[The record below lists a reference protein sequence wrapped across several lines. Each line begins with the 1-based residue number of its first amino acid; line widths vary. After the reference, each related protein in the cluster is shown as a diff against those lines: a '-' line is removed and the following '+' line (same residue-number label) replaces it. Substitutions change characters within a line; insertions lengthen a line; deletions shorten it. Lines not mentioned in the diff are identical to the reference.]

1 MSRSETV
8 RKTVDTVAK
17 DVARQ
22 RTSRAAA
29 AIAEPAEQF
38 KVQASEQIVGLASQI
53 RQLGSR
59 LERSDEAHH
68 VARRLEQT
76 ADYLRYRPAPD
87 VAGDAWGVIK
97 RSPTIW
103 VGGGLMAGLM
113 VYLVVRGR
121 RRSDN

>member
-1 MSRSETV
+1 MSQSGSV
-8 RKTVDTVAK
+8 KKTVDAVAK

-22 RTSRAAA
+22 RTSRAASHLV
-29 AIAEPAEQF
+29 EPAEDF
-38 KVQASEQIVGLASQI
+38 MVLAAEQIVGVASQI

-59 LERSDEAHH
+59 LDRGDEAHR

-87 VAGDAWGVIK
+87 VAGDAWDAVK
-97 RSPTIW
+97 RSPSIW
-103 VGGGLMAGLM
+103 IGGGLMAGLM
-113 VYLVVRGR
+113 VYFVVRGR

>member
-22 RTSRAAA
+22 RTSRATA

-38 KVQASEQIVGLASQI
+38 KAQASEKIVGLASQI

-87 VAGDAWGVIK
+87 VAGDAWDAVK

-103 VGGGLMAGLM
+103 IGGGLVAGFV
-113 VYLVVRGR
+113 VYSLVRRVRS
-121 RRSDN
+121 SDS